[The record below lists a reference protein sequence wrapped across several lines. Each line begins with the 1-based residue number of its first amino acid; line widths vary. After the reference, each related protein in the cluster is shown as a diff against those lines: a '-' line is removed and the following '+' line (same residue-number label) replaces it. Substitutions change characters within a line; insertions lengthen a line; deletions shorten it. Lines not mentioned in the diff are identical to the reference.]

1 VSFIPFIM
9 DRSPTAKLI
18 RSIDAKDRRLERLAQ
33 LKDVM
38 KHNISALPYGYLE
51 QAFRRAESVSPLA
64 KTAGERDLLQSIQMM
79 ALHRIQRIHME
90 NRP

>member
-1 VSFIPFIM
+1 MSFIPFIM
-9 DRSPTAKLI
+9 DRSPTANLI
-18 RSIDAKDRRLERLAQ
+18 RSIDAKDRRLDQLAQ

-38 KHNISALPYGYLE
+38 TQNISALPYGYVE

-64 KTAGERDLLQSIQMM
+64 QTDGERDLLQSIQMM

>member
-18 RSIDAKDRRLERLAQ
+18 RSIDAKDRRLDQFAQ

-38 KHNISALPYGYLE
+38 TQNISALPYGYLE
-51 QAFRRAESVSPLA
+51 QAFRRAELVSPLA
-64 KTAGERDLLQSIQMM
+64 QTDGERDLLQSIQMM
-79 ALHRIQRIHME
+79 ALYRIQRIHME
-90 NRP
+90 SRP